1 MTTFSN
7 YVCVI
12 ALLYVDLPAF
22 DIEIHL
28 HKVCCR
34 QRRVLW
40 LYGVLTSV
48 TSILSDTIMDV
59 EEPCTQ
65 YGACIS
71 SNKSI
76 LPTLMSSPASVYSKS
91 STSFN

>member
-12 ALLYVDLPAF
+12 ALLYVDLPAI
-22 DIEIHL
+22 DVEIHL
-28 HKVCCR
+28 HKVCCH

-59 EEPCTQ
+59 EEPCTIWCVYLLQ
-65 YGACIS
+65 QVHPTHPDVVSCLSLFEIID
-71 SNKSI
+71 I
-76 LPTLMSSPASVYSKS
+76 L
-91 STSFN
+91 